1 MGFAVACIY
10 GLMFTSQTPPIHDR
24 ALNLS
29 PKRDVAA
36 IVVGPILATN
46 VLSTSLI
53 AWKAWYVVSLLATVL
68 VWPYDEYPLIPGITT
83 EQWVRISERVGLL
96 GTWRESSCF

>member
-1 MGFAVACIY
+1 MGFAAACIY

-24 ALNLS
+24 TLNLS

-53 AWKAWYVVSLLATVL
+53 AWKAWYVV
-68 VWPYDEYPLIPGITT
+68 
-83 EQWVRISERVGLL
+83 
-96 GTWRESSCF
+96 